1 MQAEKSPMTCKRCH
15 HVVRKFGT
23 YGKRKLQRY
32 RCIACKITFSEP
44 APKLGRHY
52 TDPETAA
59 KVLSLMLEGMSVR
72 AIERFTELHR
82 DTILSLMN
90 TAAVKARAVL
100 DSRVQHIAPRYV
112 QVDEMWG
119 YVHTREPNLNEGD
132 PDEWGSTMVWL
143 ALDSETKLLISHHI
157 GTRNG
162 VNAHAFV
169 CDLRKRTDGRY
180 QVTSDQYN
188 GYVGA
193 IREHFGQNVDF
204 GQLRKIYGRLQTETW
219 YGGGQVVGAVPHV
232 KIGSPDF
239 SRISTSHVERT
250 NLNVRMHLRR
260 FTRLTNA
267 FSKKLDNLKAAV
279 TLYVAF
285 YNFCRVHQTVKA
297 TPAMAAG
304 LTDHVWTLGELLS

>member
-1 MQAEKSPMTCKRCH
+1 MTCNRCH
-15 HVVRKFGT
+15 HVVRKFGV
-23 YGKRKLQRY
+23 YGKRRIQRY
-32 RCIACKITFSEP
+32 RCTSCKLTFSEP
-44 APKLGRHY
+44 TPKLGTHY

-59 KVLSLMLEGMSVR
+59 KALAMMLEGMSVR
-72 AIERFTELHR
+72 AISRLTGLHKH
-82 DTILSLMN
+82 TILELMK
-90 TAAVKARAVL
+90 TAAEKARAVL
-100 DSRVQHIAPRYV
+100 DSKVQHVSPRYM
-112 QVDEMWG
+112 QMDEMWG
-119 YVHTREPNLNEGD
+119 FIHTREPNLNEGD
-132 PDEWGSTMVWL
+132 PTEWGSTMLWL
-143 ALDSETKLLISHHI
+143 ALDSETKLLISHHV
-157 GTRNG
+157 GSRNG
-162 VNAHAFV
+162 VSAHAFV
-169 CDLRKRTDGRY
+169 SDLRARTDGRY

-188 GYVGA
+188 AYVGA
-193 IREHFGQNVDF
+193 MREHFGQNVDF

-219 YGGGQVVGAVPHV
+219 YGGGYVVGAVPHV

-250 NLNVRMHLRR
+250 NLSVRMHLRR

-304 LTDHVWTLGELLS
+304 LTDHAWSITELLGA